1 MHNRV
6 ALTAA
11 EEEDMDD
18 FYVFGGYIRLRF
30 LLCIFIVA
38 FVLIITTTCA
48 GHRNLESE

>member
-18 FYVFGGYIRLRF
+18 FYVFGGIFGAVFTL
-30 LLCIFIVA
+30 IFIVPL
-38 FVLIITTTCA
+38 F
-48 GHRNLESE
+48 

>member
-18 FYVFGGYIRLRF
+18 FYVFGGIFGAVFTL
-30 LLCIFIVA
+30 IFIVA
-38 FVLIITTTCA
+38 FVLIITRLVQGIGTW
-48 GHRNLESE
+48 NSE